1 MAPKKTLEELVK
13 TNLRYVGVNRLMAM
27 EPTELASLA
36 QLMKIEEVSCG
47 GSGAAKIDIVD
58 AILKKKSERKRPTKS
73 PLSNVANVG
82 GDGDVAAANAA
93 ARVIQTHFKAHT
105 AMPRQ
110 AARAECKAVID
121 DVAKETSLLKKRHKL
136 RVVAFNSLK
145 LRLNAAALK
154 DDWPLLMKTFSQF
167 DVILVSEVPAEPSVK
182 QLENTRAYGMK
193 KCLDMYSH
201 EIGGKGEDEA
211 IEDRWQMAISEPS
224 GPGNLEVHTAFVKRP
239 VELVRFCTNL
249 DAGGLAL
256 DHAPLCCVVKDD
268 RFESTDSQTWAFS
281 SVHFPPKAR
290 HRQRDEQLKAF
301 LGAYSTSSDFRGKTP
316 FNPKGAKDARVACV
330 HHVIAGDFNCY
341 PAEDEFQLK
350 KHGFAPPLLGESIS
364 TSAGSQAYDNF
375 LVCEDT
381 EKSFALNRTVLEL
394 ETHHDP
400 SSGTKGLSDHSPI
413 LLSIQEMPTVK
424 KK

>member
-1 MAPKKTLEELVK
+1 MPKSPEELVQ
-13 TNLRYVGVNRLMAM
+13 TNLRYFGEKRLLAMEDDDLQVLARLMRTRSDGPAL
-27 EPTELASLA
+27 EIVESATSTKPTRRE
-36 QLMKIEEVSCG
+36 
-47 GSGAAKIDIVD
+47 IV
-58 AILKKKSERKRPTKS
+58 AYILERKRALATLTKPKS
-73 PLSNVANVG
+73 PLSPAKANKAKSTPLSPDDAATVLQARFRKGVAP
-82 GDGDVAAANAA
+82 VAAAD
-93 ARVIQTHFKAHT
+93 KLLK
-105 AMPRQ
+105 P
-110 AARAECKAVID
+110 
-121 DVAKETSLLKKRHKL
+121 LLKKRHKM

-145 LRLNAAALK
+145 LRLYAEE
-154 DDWPLLMKTFSQF
+154 LMEQWGMLMQTFSQF
-167 DVILVSEVPAEPSVK
+167 DVILVSEVPAEPNVK
-182 QLENTRAYGMK
+182 HLDQTRAFGMK
-193 KCLDMYSH
+193 HLLDMYSH
-201 EIGGKGEDEA
+201 DAAGRGEDEA
-211 IEDRWQMAISEPS
+211 IEDLWQMAISKPS
-224 GPGNLEVHTAFVKRP
+224 GPGNLEIHTAFVKRP
-239 VELVRFCTNL
+239 VELLRFSTNFE
-249 DAGGLAL
+249 AMGVTL
-256 DHAPLCCVVKDD
+256 DHAPLCCVVKDG
-268 RFESTDSQTWAFS
+268 RFESADDQTWALS

-290 HRQRDEQLKAF
+290 HRQRDAQLKAF

-413 LLSIQEMPTVK
+413 LLSIQEVK
-424 KK
+424 KTK

>member
-47 GSGAAKIDIVD
+47 GSTAAKIDIVD
-58 AILKKKSERKRPTKS
+58 AILKKKSERKRPTS
-73 PLSNVANVG
+73 PLCKVANV
-82 GDGDVAAANAA
+82 GDVAAANAA
-93 ARVIQTHFKAHT
+93 ARVIQTHFKAQT
-105 AMPRQ
+105 AVPRQ
-110 AARAECKAVID
+110 SARAECKAVID

-145 LRLNAAALK
+145 LRLYAEELMEQ
-154 DDWPLLMKTFSQF
+154 WGLLMQTFSQF
-167 DVILVSEVPAEPSVK
+167 DVILVSEVPAEPNVK
-182 QLENTRAYGMK
+182 HLDQTRAFGMK
-193 KCLDMYSH
+193 HLLDMYSH
-201 EIGGKGEDEA
+201 DAAGRGEDEA
-211 IEDRWQMAISEPS
+211 IEDLWQMAISTPS
-224 GPGNLEVHTAFVKRP
+224 GPGNLEIHTAFVKRP
-239 VELVRFCTNL
+239 VELLRFSTNFE
-249 DAGGLAL
+249 AMGGVTL
-256 DHAPLCCVVKDD
+256 DHAPLCCVVKDG
-268 RFESTDSQTWAFS
+268 RFESADDQTWALS

>member
-47 GSGAAKIDIVD
+47 GSTAAKIDIVD
-58 AILKKKSERKRPTKS
+58 AILKKKSERKRPTS
-73 PLSNVANVG
+73 PLCKVANV
-82 GDGDVAAANAA
+82 GDVAAANAA
-93 ARVIQTHFKAHT
+93 ARVIQTHFKAQT
-105 AMPRQ
+105 AVPRQ
-110 AARAECKAVID
+110 SARAECKAVID

-193 KCLDMYSH
+193 SLLDMYSH

-211 IEDRWQMAISEPS
+211 IEDRWQMAVSRPS

-301 LGAYSTSSDFRGKTP
+301 LGAYSTSADFRAGTP
-316 FNPKGAKDARVACV
+316 LTKKGAKDAKVPAV
-330 HHVIAGDFNCY
+330 HHIVAGDYNCF
-341 PAEDEFQLK
+341 PDADEFQLK
-350 KHGFAPPLLGESIS
+350 SHGFAPPLLGRSIS
-364 TSAGSQAYDNF
+364 TSAGGCAYDNF
-375 LVCEDT
+375 IVSLDT
-381 EKSFALNRTVLEL
+381 EASFGLNKTVLEL
-394 ETHHDP
+394 NTHARP
-400 SSGTKGLSDHSPI
+400 SNGTEGVSDHSPI
-413 LLSIQEMPTVK
+413 LLSIHEMPTVK
-424 KK
+424 KKK